1 MSGPEYPPPG
11 ASGEEQVPPPPG
23 WQASPLPQPQQHWQ
37 QPPWQPGGPPGLPP
51 GMLGA
56 THRPGAIPL
65 RPLQLGDIYD
75 AAFRIIR
82 YNPRATVGSAVLVT
96 AVAMLIPV
104 LATAALA
111 WTVDL
116 SVSSDA
122 DLSDAGVIGAL
133 GSQAL
138 GLLLQSIGLILVTG
152 MIAHV
157 TMAAAAGRKLTLG
170 EAWAATRGKRARL
183 FGLVLLLAVM
193 LVLLIALFVLVW
205 LAAGS
210 LLSGVA
216 QVLFVIASIPAF
228 AAAMW
233 WFWIRIYYLPVPAL
247 MLEDVGIFGAI
258 ERGHALTGRS
268 FWRIFGIALLTTLI
282 TAIAGAMLTV
292 PIGLATGVVAG
303 SGAGSSE
310 LDAIWTSLVG
320 AVTAVVQS
328 AFVAPFTAAVTTL
341 QYVDQRIRKEAFDVE
356 LMTRAGVPGS

>member
-1 MSGPEYPPPG
+1 VSGNESYPPPG
-11 ASGEEQVPPPPG
+11 AAGQDPPPPSYPPPG
-23 WQASPLPQPQQHWQ
+23 TPE

-82 YNPRATVGSAVLVT
+82 HNPRATVGSAVLVT

-104 LATAALA
+104 LSTAALA

-122 DLSDAGVIGAL
+122 DLSDTGVIGAL
-133 GSQAL
+133 GSQVL
-138 GLLLQSIGLILVTG
+138 GLLLQSVGLILVTG

-157 TMAAAAGRKLTLG
+157 TMAAAVGRKLSLG

-193 LVLLIALFVLVW
+193 MVLLIALFVLVW

-210 LLSGVA
+210 VLSGVS
-216 QVLFVIASIPAF
+216 QVLFVLASIPAF
-228 AAAMW
+228 AAALW

-247 MLEDVGIFGAI
+247 MLEDVGVFGAI
-258 ERGHALTGRS
+258 ERGYALTGRS
-268 FWRIFGIALLTTLI
+268 FWRIFGIATLTTLI
-282 TAIAGAMLTV
+282 TLIASAMLTV
-292 PIGLATGVVAG
+292 PIGLASGAITG
-303 SGAGSSE
+303 SGGTSSE
-310 LDAIWTSLVG
+310 LDAVWSSLVG

-328 AFVAPFTAAVTTL
+328 AFVAPFTATVTSL
-341 QYVDQRIRKEAFDVE
+341 LYVDQRIRKEAFDVE
-356 LMTRAGVPGS
+356 LMTRAGVPGR